1 MDLSNAREVDINKN
15 GKIDAWL
22 LDENNGIYKSY
33 ADKNEDGVIEI
44 VAIDKNEDENFEI
57 ILFDTNN
64 NGNPDEA
71 EIDEDRWKN
80 DVIAYDYNEDG
91 EWDKFENV

>member
-1 MDLSNAREVDINKN
+1 M
-15 GKIDAWL
+15 G
-22 LDENNGIYKSY
+22 
-33 ADKNEDGVIEI
+33 
-44 VAIDKNEDENFEI
+44 IDKNEDNNFEV

-71 EIDEDRWKN
+71 EIDEDEDGIT

-91 EWDKFENV
+91 EWDKFKNV

>member
-1 MDLSNAREVDINKN
+1 MDK
-15 GKIDAWL
+15 K
-22 LDENNGIYKSY
+22 
-33 ADKNEDGVIEI
+33 DKNED
-44 VAIDKNEDENFEI
+44 NNFEI

-71 EIDEDRWKN
+71 EIDETEDGKT